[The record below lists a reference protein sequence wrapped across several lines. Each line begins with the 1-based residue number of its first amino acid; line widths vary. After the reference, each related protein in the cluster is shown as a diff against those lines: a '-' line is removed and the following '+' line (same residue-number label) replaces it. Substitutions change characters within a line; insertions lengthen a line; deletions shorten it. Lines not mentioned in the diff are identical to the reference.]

1 MMILSQIVSWPHFK
15 SITTTTWYMFV
26 VSFPTSNLIMYDWS
40 GCKTWM
46 WSVRIHA
53 RNKGTIFK
61 AWCAAIWSGA
71 LLFESVRT
79 LSMPD
84 YQYRLLREVKTAN
97 WYVLF
102 CSATPFAELCEG
114 PFTKKIFIITKIF
127 QIVKVQW
134 VQEQDHYYWF
144 LKLSKRHFTSNSQ
157 EKFFIITKTIDSS
170 AATFET
176 PLFLFASQ
184 TRNRR
189 LGALPEGLKAAKPLN

>member
-1 MMILSQIVSWPHFK
+1 
-15 SITTTTWYMFV
+15 MFV
-26 VSFPTSNLIMYDWS
+26 VSFPTRNLIMYDWS

-127 QIVKVQW
+127 QVVKVQSRTIIIDSLSW
-134 VQEQDHYYWF
+134 VRGISHQIHKKNSSLSPKQLIVLQPP
-144 LKLSKRHFTSNSQ
+144 LKLPCFCLPVRP
-157 EKFFIITKTIDSS
+157 
-170 AATFET
+170 ET
-176 PLFLFASQ
+176 EDWEHCQ
-184 TRNRR
+184 
-189 LGALPEGLKAAKPLN
+189 KD